1 MYTWWQRMFLNP
13 SLLNFDAPAHE
24 ECTAERTRSN
34 TPQQALTLLND
45 ITYVESARVFAARI
59 MTECNGDVPTRI
71 AWAFKQALSRK
82 PTPQELPVLT
92 ELFEKQLKRYRTD
105 MPSAD
110 SLTSTGEAAA
120 ANGLKTEDLAAWT
133 SVART
138 ILNLHETITRN

>member
-1 MYTWWQRMFLNP
+1 V
-13 SLLNFDAPAHE
+13 
-24 ECTAERTRSN
+24 RSN

-59 MTECNGDVPTRI
+59 MTECNGDTPTRI
-71 AWAFKQALSRK
+71 AWAFKLALSRE
-82 PTPQELPVLT
+82 PTPQEMPVLK
-92 ELFEKQLKRYRTD
+92 ELFEKQQKRYRTD

-110 SLTSTGEAAA
+110 ALTSFGEAPGAD
-120 ANGLKTEDLAAWT
+120 GLKTADLAAWT